1 MSLRLPRV
9 LGIAAVLAITP
20 LALAACSAPAV
31 VKPTPTPSAT
41 AIDPVKPEATP
52 EASDVKAGFKLIFD
66 DSGIV
71 SVDAPDTWTDISS
84 TPLTD
89 ENGLQLYNLTASPDL
104 SKYSNGWDTPGLAI
118 SSTNDPSA
126 TTQTYIDNI
135 QGAIA
140 PECEEAETGDYDDS
154 VYVGTYLYFPN
165 CGGTTTDFLGV
176 VVQDEAKTHLVV
188 VTIQMVS
195 DKDKSTIRDEIL
207 NTFYAIYP

>member
-1 MSLRLPRV
+1 MPIRLPRV
-9 LGIAAVLAITP
+9 LGIAAVLAIAP

-71 SVDAPDTWTDISS
+71 SVDAPDTWTDVST
-84 TPLTD
+84 TPLSD

-104 SKYSNGWDTPGLAI
+104 SKYSNGWDTPGVAI

-126 TTQTYIDNI
+126 TPQTYLDNI
-135 QGAIA
+135 TSAIT
-140 PECEEAETGDYDDS
+140 PECESSDTGDYDDT
-154 VYVGTYLYFPN
+154 VYVGKYIYFTN
-165 CGGTTTDFLGV
+165 CGKTTTDFVGV

-188 VTIQMVS
+188 LTIQMVS
-195 DKDKSTIRDEIL
+195 DEDKSTIRDEIL